1 MLNKIGG
8 LARAIYIVLAIV
20 AGFVAMGGL
29 NVALTLVV
37 LGLISGISMPRERLV
52 LAMVGVVALPLIGAA
67 LSALPAVGPQL
78 NVVAGNLQIGV
89 AGAAAS
95 AVAIMLYELVM
106 EGVMGLT
113 GSSTSSG
120 SAAATAR

>member
-37 LGLISGISMPRERLV
+37 LGLISGISMPRERLI

-67 LSALPAVGPQL
+67 LSALPAVGAQL

-113 GSSTSSG
+113 GGSTSSR